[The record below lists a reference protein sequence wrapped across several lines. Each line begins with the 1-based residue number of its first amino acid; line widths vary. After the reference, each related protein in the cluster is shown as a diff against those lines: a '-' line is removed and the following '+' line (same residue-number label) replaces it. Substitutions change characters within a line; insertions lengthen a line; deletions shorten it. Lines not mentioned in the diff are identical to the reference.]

1 MSSRKAALLAMR
13 QTGYA
18 LKRAQLA
25 LRTSMDEALRPLD
38 LTAPQFA
45 VLSAIEDKP
54 GQSNA
59 SLARDAFVTPQTM
72 QAIIA
77 NLEKAGLLERAPDP
91 GHGRILQAELTK
103 KGQEVLRQAHKA
115 AIAVSTRMLA
125 GLSDADTARLETL
138 LSTCA
143 KNLESAKA

>member
-1 MSSRKAALLAMR
+1 MSSRRPSLLALR

-25 LRTSMDEALRPLD
+25 LRTSMDDALRPLD

-45 VLSAIEDKP
+45 VLSAIEEKP

-59 SLARDAFVTPQTM
+59 SLAREAFVTPQTM

-91 GHGRILQAELTK
+91 GHGRILQTELTK
-103 KGQEVLRQAHKA
+103 KGREVLRHAHKA
-115 AIAVSTRMLA
+115 AIAVSSQMLT
-125 GLSDADTARLETL
+125 GLSEADVARLESL

-143 KNLESAKA
+143 RNLDAAGA